1 MRSAQVYRW
10 QVPMD
15 AGVVLRDRRLK
26 ARDGLLIRL
35 GDGVGEGWGEIS
47 PLPGFSAE
55 SLDDAQDAAV
65 AWAQAWRTIL

>member
-47 PLPGFSAE
+47 PL
-55 SLDDAQDAAV
+55 
-65 AWAQAWRTIL
+65 